1 MIKPTT
7 QEHDNIACA
16 RPSLENVQRNSQ
28 AVHVYLLR
36 LACLHSLPL
45 LHFTQLL
52 HAIANFCSTRS
63 MDHKSAHITDLA
75 KYVINCYVQSLSVLT
90 AIFQV
95 NLG

>member
-36 LACLHSLPL
+36 LACLHSLPSFTSLNYFTPL
-45 LHFTQLL
+45 LIFAPHGPWITNL
-52 HAIANFCSTRS
+52 HTLRTSQNMS
-63 MDHKSAHITDLA
+63 
-75 KYVINCYVQSLSVLT
+75 
-90 AIFQV
+90 
-95 NLG
+95 